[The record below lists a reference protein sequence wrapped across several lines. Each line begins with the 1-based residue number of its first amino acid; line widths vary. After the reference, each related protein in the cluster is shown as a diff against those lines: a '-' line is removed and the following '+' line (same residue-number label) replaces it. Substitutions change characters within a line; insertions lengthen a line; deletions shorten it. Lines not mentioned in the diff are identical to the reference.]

1 MVILFDHY
9 YTPRMEMAISKF
21 KAQCLKLVDNL
32 DDEGI
37 ILLKHNK
44 PVARVLPIKL
54 SREERNK
61 LIGSM
66 KGKIKIHGDIFST
79 GIKWN
84 AES

>member
-1 MVILFDHY
+1 
-9 YTPRMEMAISKF
+9 MEMAISKF
-21 KAQCLKLVDNL
+21 KAQCLKLVENL

-37 ILLKHNK
+37 VLLKHNK
-44 PVARVLPIKL
+44 PVAKVVPIKL

-61 LIGSM
+61 LYGSM
-66 KGKIKIHGDIFST
+66 KGKIKIRGDIMST

>member
-1 MVILFDHY
+1 
-9 YTPRMEMAISKF
+9 MEMAISKF
-21 KAQCLKLVDNL
+21 KAQCLKLVENL

-37 ILLKHNK
+37 VILKHNK
-44 PVARVLPIKL
+44 PVAKVVPIR
-54 SREERNK
+54 SDFEERNK

-66 KGKIKIHGDIFST
+66 KGKIKINGDIFST

>member
-1 MVILFDHY
+1 
-9 YTPRMEMAISKF
+9 MEMAISKF
-21 KAQCLKLVDNL
+21 KAQCLKLVENL

-37 ILLKHNK
+37 VLLKHNK
-44 PVARVLPIKL
+44 PVAKVVPIKL

-61 LIGSM
+61 LYGSM
-66 KGKIKIHGDIFST
+66 KGKIKIHGDIMST